1 MICPPGKSIF
11 LLQKKQQIIELVVR
25 PEVVQDLLELRSAFP
40 IVPLY
45 HCIEVFCESLL
56 CSEEKENIQLVQEM
70 FDYSPA
76 DALFKVSQTS
86 IASFTGSKLISI

>member
-1 MICPPGKSIF
+1 MPSKQINEFSID
-11 LLQKKQQIIELVVR
+11 KKKELVVR
-25 PEVVQDLLELRSAFP
+25 PEVVVQDLLELRSAFP

-45 HCIEVFCESLL
+45 HCIEVLCESLL

-86 IASFTGSKLISI
+86 MSSFTGSKPFSI

>member
-1 MICPPGKSIF
+1 M
-11 LLQKKQQIIELVVR
+11 VR
-25 PEVVQDLLELRSAFP
+25 PEVVVQDLLELRSAFP

-45 HCIEVFCESLL
+45 HCIEVLCESLL

-76 DALFKVSQTS
+76 DALFKVSQT
-86 IASFTGSKLISI
+86 